1 MRRMR
6 EESEGSKEEVKES
19 RIRERKEERRK
30 RGLKQR

>member
-30 RGLKQR
+30 RGLK